1 MIRPVPN
8 TGYSSDVR
16 LTLRVGDRLFD
27 VGQVLP
33 DRCMVRD
40 PVDVDPG
47 PAELTISVDGQDE
60 VKNVMLRDGIR
71 SGIREVFFV

>member
-1 MIRPVPN
+1 
-8 TGYSSDVR
+8 
-16 LTLRVGDRLFD
+16 
-27 VGQVLP
+27 
-33 DRCMVRD
+33 MVRD